1 MKFYLIALISFFLAL
16 TAKSETYVYV
26 NTDVIDIPMRSENQ
40 ITPGVNNL
48 LKRLPSGTKLEL
60 ISTDSGWTQ
69 VKLDNMT
76 GWIVSRYL
84 SSNKPAELRIQE
96 IEDNYRKR
104 IQILESKIQE
114 LEDSPT
120 KLFKSDDSNNVYG
133 FTAIDEITLA
143 QLYLGEDTDIE
154 KDLDKSFQL
163 LLSAANKGNA
173 MAQSNLG
180 VYYIRGY
187 GTDINYKEAYKWFLK
202 AAKQK
207 NRKAQYNI
215 AEQYEEG
222 NPDLEVNK
230 RKAFYWYKKASKQGL
245 KEAQYKLAYF
255 YIDGDIVKQDH
266 EKAFSLNLKSA
277 LQGYDKAQYSLGIMF
292 ENGIGTVKDFERAAH
307 WYGKAADQGHKK
319 AEKQLNE
326 LNKGKGSNKSSG
338 AGSGFVVSKNG
349 YIATNY
355 HVIDSCNRI
364 LVDGLEAVVVDNDKE
379 NDLAILSVN
388 KYYDTVAPLSYKSV
402 ELGDNVKVFGYPLS
416 YIFSNEFISLTK
428 GSISSLSGFNNNQSE
443 FRFTA
448 SIQPGNS
455 GGPIVGE
462 DGKVVGL
469 VTALLGRK
477 AAELYEFLPQNVNF
491 GVQVSLLL
499 DMMKLN
505 KIPVND
511 RFIDKGFI
519 VKHYKKATKYI
530 KCYE

>member
-1 MKFYLIALISFFLAL
+1 MRVILIFLIFISSF
-16 TAKSETYVYV
+16 VYANSSV
-26 NTDVIDIPMRSENQ
+26 YITDSIEIPMRSSDKVETN
-40 ITPGVNNL
+40 
-48 LKRLPSGTKLEL
+48 PSNIVKMLSTDSILEL
-60 ISTDSGWTQ
+60 IEKKDNGWSK
-69 VKLDNMT
+69 VKYQGIT
-76 GWIVSRYL
+76 GWIISRYL
-84 SSNKPAELRIQE
+84 SYAKTAELKLKE
-96 IEDNYRKR
+96 IESKYKKLKDDFDIVKSR
-104 IQILESKIQE
+104 QIKNS
-114 LEDSPT
+114 
-120 KLFKSDDSNNVYG
+120 YG
-133 FTAIDEITLA
+133 FTATDETVLA
-143 QLYLGEDTDIE
+143 QLYQGTDTDIE
-154 KDLDKSFQL
+154 KDFDKSFQL
-163 LLSAANKGNA
+163 LLSAANKGHA

-207 NRKAQYNI
+207 NRKAQYNL
-215 AEQYEEG
+215 AEQYEVG
-222 NPDLEVNK
+222 NPDLEINK

-255 YIDGDIVKQDH
+255 YTDGDIVKQDH
-266 EKAFSLNLKSA
+266 EQAFALNLKSA

-292 ENGIGTVKDFERAAH
+292 ENGIGTVKDFERAEH
-307 WYGKAADQGHKK
+307 WYGKAAEQGHKK
-319 AEKQLNE
+319 AEKLLTE
-326 LNKGKGSNKSSG
+326 LKNGKVSNKPSSS
-338 AGSGFVVSKNG
+338 GSGFIVSENG
-349 YIATNY
+349 YIATNN

-388 KYYDTVAPLSYKSV
+388 KYYDTVASLSYKSA

-448 SIQPGNS
+448 SVQPGNS

-499 DMMKLN
+499 DMMRVK
-505 KIPVND
+505 KIAINNS
-511 RFIDKGFI
+511 RIDKNS
-519 VKHYKKATKYI
+519 VVQHYKKVTKHI
-530 KCYE
+530 KCYK

>member
-1 MKFYLIALISFFLAL
+1 MKLFLSIYILFVSA
-16 TAKSETYVYV
+16 TTFANSVVYI
-26 NTDVIDIPMRSENQ
+26 TDQVDIPMRSEKTFSDN
-40 ITPGVNNL
+40 IL
-48 LKRLPSGTKLEL
+48 RSLPSGSKLL
-60 ISTDSGWTQ
+60 IIKTTEDGWSQ
-69 VKLDNMT
+69 VKVDGIT
-76 GWIVSRYL
+76 GWIISRYL
-84 SSNKPAELRIQE
+84 TNIKPAKFKLKELENEYSELKNEFESYKSSNDK
-96 IEDNYRKR
+96 N
-104 IQILESKIQE
+104 
-114 LEDSPT
+114 T
-120 KLFKSDDSNNVYG
+120 YG
-133 FTAIDEITLA
+133 FSAKDETTLS
-143 QLYLGEDTDIE
+143 QLYRGDATDVE
-154 KDLDKSFQL
+154 KDLHKSFKL
-163 LLSAANKGNA
+163 LLSAAKKGYPT
-173 MAQSNLG
+173 AQSNLG

-187 GTDINYKEAYKWFLK
+187 GTDVNYKEAYKWYLK
-202 AAKQK
+202 AAKQGD
-207 NRKAQYNI
+207 RKAQYNL
-215 AEQYEEG
+215 AEQYEDG
-222 NPDLEVNK
+222 NPDLKENK
-230 RKAFYWYKKASKQGL
+230 RKAIYWYKKSSKQKL
-245 KEAQYKLAYF
+245 KEAQYKMAYF
-255 YIDGDIVKQDH
+255 YIEGDIVKQDK
-266 EKAFSLNLKSA
+266 EKAFSLFLKSA
-277 LQGYDKAQYSLGIMF
+277 IQGYDKAQYSLGIMF
-292 ENGIGTVKDFERAAH
+292 ENGIGTVKDFKRAKH

-319 AEKQLNE
+319 AEKQLTE
-326 LNKGKGSNKSSG
+326 LNKGKGSNKPSG

-364 LVDGLEAVVVDNDKE
+364 LVDGVEAVVVDNDKE

-402 ELGDNVKVFGYPLS
+402 ELGDNIKVFGYPLS

-519 VKHYKKATKYI
+519 VKHYKKATKHI

>member
-1 MKFYLIALISFFLAL
+1 MFLNYNIQMRFILIFLICFSSFVHA
-16 TAKSETYVYV
+16 SSNVYI
-26 NTDVIDIPMRSENQ
+26 TDSIEIPLRSSDKIERNPSNVIKMLSSN
-40 ITPGVNNL
+40 
-48 LKRLPSGTKLEL
+48 SMLEL
-60 ISTDSGWTQ
+60 IEEKDNGWSK
-69 VKLDNMT
+69 VKYQDIT
-76 GWIVSRYL
+76 GWIISRYL
-84 SSNKPAELRIQE
+84 SYAKPSKLKLKE
-96 IEDNYRKR
+96 IESKYNKLKDDFDAVKSR
-104 IQILESKIQE
+104 QIKNS
-114 LEDSPT
+114 
-120 KLFKSDDSNNVYG
+120 YG
-133 FTAIDEITLA
+133 FTATDEITLA

-163 LLSAANKGNA
+163 LLSAANKGRA

-207 NRKAQYNI
+207 NRKAQYNL

-230 RKAFYWYKKASKQGL
+230 RRAFYWYKKASKQGL

-255 YIDGDIVKQDH
+255 YIDGDIVKQDY
-266 EKAFSLNLKSA
+266 EKAFALNLKSA

-292 ENGIGTVKDFERAAH
+292 ENGIGTVKDFKRAKH

-319 AEKQLNE
+319 AEKQLTE
-326 LNKGKGSNKSSG
+326 LNKGKGSNKPSG

-364 LVDGLEAVVVDNDKE
+364 LVDGVEAVVVDNDKE

-402 ELGDNVKVFGYPLS
+402 ELGDNIKVFGYPLS